1 MREDIII
8 RYAEA
13 DDAAALGEIHA
24 LSWQAA
30 YRGIIPDEVLD
41 GITTGKC
48 QARFE
53 KAIGEGIEENA
64 IAFCGGQAAGFICIG
79 KSRDADADST
89 CGEVWGIYLRP
100 DFWRRGI
107 GSLLMCWGLAE
118 LKKRGCLQA
127 TLWVLEDNHSARAFY
142 DKMGFA
148 FDGTVKPIN
157 IGKALGECRYCIA
170 L

>member
-13 DDAAALGEIHA
+13 GDAAALGEIHA

-41 GITTGKC
+41 GITPQKW
-48 QARFE
+48 QACFE
-53 KAIGEGIEENA
+53 KALKVERKEDA
-64 IAFCGGQAAGFICIG
+64 VVFYAGQPVGFICFG

-100 DFWRRGI
+100 DFWRRGV
-107 GSLLMCWGLAE
+107 GMQLMCWGLEE

-127 TLWVLEDNHSARAFY
+127 TLWVLEDNHSARSFY

-157 IGKALGECRYCIA
+157 IGKALGECRYRI
-170 L
+170 LL